1 MEHWRQTYHGM
12 RSILLPRDRTLRE
25 LIVQAIRDVE
35 ATLDRWGKLLP
46 KPHGEASSL
55 QKWLWPVPLRNSTRQ
70 MSELLHKLDYLVEL
84 GVRVQCP
91 DTCNEAIVRHY
102 ARRCADRKPSVSHRI
117 QPAIRRL

>member
-1 MEHWRQTYHGM
+1 M
-12 RSILLPRDRTLRE
+12 RE
-25 LIVQAIRDVE
+25 LIVQAIRDVEATHTGELTQAAFGE

-91 DTCNEAIVRHY
+91 NTCNEAIVRQY
-102 ARRCADRKPSVSHRI
+102 ALRCADRKPSVSHRI